1 MRSFRFAVLT
11 LALTLPASAQ
21 SAFQLHGFVS
31 ARGIYTSGQPS
42 WLQGGFG
49 RLDTG
54 AGDVNEHRML
64 ALGAA
69 QIGAEWAPASWI
81 DLHAHGVARRDQ
93 SGAGG
98 RRAGLIEAYVDLHS
112 EHFEVRAGQFFLGTS
127 RENIG
132 PLWTSPYTVSFSPLN
147 SWIGEEF
154 R

>member
-1 MRSFRFAVLT
+1 MRPLRFTLLT
-11 LALTLPASAQ
+11 LALTAPALGQ
-21 SAFQLHGFVS
+21 SFQLHGFVS

-64 ALGAA
+64 ALGVA

-98 RRAGLIEAYVDLHS
+98 GRGGGGGGGGDVDLGD
-112 EHFEVRAGQFFLGTS
+112 F
-127 RENIG
+127 
-132 PLWTSPYTVSFSPLN
+132 
-147 SWIGEEF
+147 
-154 R
+154 

>member
-1 MRSFRFAVLT
+1 AMRSFRFAVLT
-11 LALTLPASAQ
+11 LALTLPALAQ
-21 SAFQLHGFVS
+21 PAFQLHGFVS

-64 ALGAA
+64 ALGVA

-98 RRAGLIEAYVDLHS
+98 RRAGVVAAYVDVQS
-112 EHFEVRAGQFFLGTS
+112 EHFQARAGQLFLGTS
-127 RENIG
+127 RENVG
-132 PLWTSPYTVSFSPLN
+132 PRGSSPY
-147 SWIGEEF
+147 
-154 R
+154 